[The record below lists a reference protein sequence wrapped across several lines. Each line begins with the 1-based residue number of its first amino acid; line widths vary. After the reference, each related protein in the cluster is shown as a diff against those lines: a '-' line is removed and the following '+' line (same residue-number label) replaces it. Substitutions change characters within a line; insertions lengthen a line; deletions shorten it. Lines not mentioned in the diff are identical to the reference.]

1 MVGQYCRIVS
11 SVVEYNVHIW
21 VKLLTISLILVR
33 VELTEKDGKWWWR
46 GERRS
51 KKKLFMKVSEVK

>member
-1 MVGQYCRIVS
+1 
-11 SVVEYNVHIW
+11 VVEYNVHIW